1 MPDIATNYFL
11 ESLSGGYAWIGGH
24 RDENQTDIFKWTDGT
39 TFSFESWVVGQPNN
53 EEEDSIYMD
62 PAGNWLDGRGTDAK
76 EFICQYKGI
85 TKVYGLFSLVCVYQ
99 FNHSSENPREC
110 PACAECPDYP
120 DCPLT
125 IPDCPAEPWTEII
138 LSISI
143 SLGLAVALLIVVNI
157 IQMIWARNAMAREII
172 IDDKKY
178 QITYI
183 SIIMIKLCRKKR
195 NTSSIK
201 LEQKIMNFAKKRIC
215 FCRGL
220 LGLQMKVKYSS
231 VAYIY

>member
-1 MPDIATNYFL
+1 MYYRHLYNFRRHCINIAPNNTVGDLASVPDIATNYFL

-53 EEEDSIYMD
+53 EDEDSIYMD

-120 DCPLT
+120 DYPLT

-172 IDDKKY
+172 IENIKY
-178 QITYI
+178 VDI
-183 SIIMIKLCRKKR
+183 
-195 NTSSIK
+195 
-201 LEQKIMNFAKKRIC
+201 
-215 FCRGL
+215 
-220 LGLQMKVKYSS
+220 
-231 VAYIY
+231 